1 MHFDTNLPNIYDAV
15 KVEST
20 NANGNPVVI
29 EVLQQLEDG
38 FVRGIAMD
46 STDGLKRGDIVVNTG
61 APISVPVGP
70 QVLGH
75 IFNVLGETIDG
86 TAQIKGEDTWPIH
99 RKAPSFTEL
108 STKTETFETGIKVVD
123 LLAPV
128 LKGGKVGLFGGA

>member
-1 MHFDTNLPNIYDAV
+1 M
-15 KVEST
+15 
-20 NANGNPVVI
+20 I

-38 FVRGIAMD
+38 YVRGIAMD
-46 STDGLKRGDIVVNTG
+46 STDGLKRGDTVINTG

-86 TAQIKGEDTWPIH
+86 TPQIVGEDTRPIH
-99 RKAPSFTEL
+99 RKPPSFTEL
-108 STKTETFETGIKVVD
+108 STKAETLETGIKVVD

-128 LKGGKVGLFGGA
+128 LK